1 MLDFVVVCSIIILT
15 VVSIV
20 TFVAH
25 PFGMDLQREREVV
38 AALDQIAA
46 TGLRG
51 APKGEPKF
59 N

>member
-1 MLDFVVVCSIIILT
+1 MIANARFRCGVFDY
-15 VVSIV
+15 
-20 TFVAH
+20 